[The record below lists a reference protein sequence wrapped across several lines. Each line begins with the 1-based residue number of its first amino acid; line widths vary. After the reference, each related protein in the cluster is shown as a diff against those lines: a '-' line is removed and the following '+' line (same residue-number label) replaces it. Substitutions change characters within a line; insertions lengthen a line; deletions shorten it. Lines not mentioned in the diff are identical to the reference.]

1 MFRAEAIVSSL
12 IMVSLVSLMGV
23 VISPWELGQPVEATH
38 GMVVST
44 NRLASEVGVEIL
56 KKGGNAVDAAVATAF
71 ALAVTFPSAG
81 NIGGGGFMLIRWA
94 KTGRAVVVD
103 YREEAPGRAERDMY
117 LNEKGEVIPY
127 ASTLGYLSIGVPGTV
142 AGLSLALERYGRMSL
157 PEVMAPAIRLA
168 EEGFVVTPSFS
179 RSLERNAPR
188 FSRFP
193 STRAIFLKNGKP
205 YQPGELFCQPD
216 LARTLKLIAKEGPSA
231 FYRGEIARLIVKEME
246 RGGGLITLED
256 LASYK
261 AYIRQ
266 PIKGGYRGYEILS
279 VPPPSSGGVAL
290 LQLLNI
296 LEGFDLPSMGHN
308 TPESISLM
316 VEAEKIVY
324 ADRAEYLGD
333 PGFVQIPVQGLIS
346 KQYAADRR
354 KKINLFH
361 ATPSDQIKHGLPP
374 LYESEETTHFSVV
387 DRQGNAVANTYT
399 LNGGYGSKVAVE
411 GAGFLLNN
419 EMDDF
424 SSKPGYPNIYGLI
437 GGEANAIAPHKRML
451 SSMTPTILLKD
462 GKLFM
467 VIGTPGGSTIITTVL
482 QVILNVINHRMNIQ
496 EAVAAPRVHHQWT
509 PDLLYIEKDTL
520 PGEVLRALIKR
531 GYQIKERGSI
541 GDAHGI
547 LVDPT
552 TGKLWGGAD
561 PRMDGVAVGY

>member
-1 MFRAEAIVSSL
+1 
-12 IMVSLVSLMGV
+12 
-23 VISPWELGQPVEATH
+23 
-38 GMVVST
+38 
-44 NRLASEVGVEIL
+44 
-56 KKGGNAVDAAVATAF
+56 
-71 ALAVTFPSAG
+71 
-81 NIGGGGFMLIRWA
+81 
-94 KTGRAVVVD
+94 
-103 YREEAPGRAERDMY
+103 
-117 LNEKGEVIPY
+117 
-127 ASTLGYLSIGVPGTV
+127 
-142 AGLSLALERYGRMSL
+142 
-157 PEVMAPAIRLA
+157 
-168 EEGFVVTPSFS
+168 
-179 RSLERNAPR
+179 
-188 FSRFP
+188 
-193 STRAIFLKNGKP
+193 
-205 YQPGELFCQPD
+205 
-216 LARTLKLIAKEGPSA
+216 
-231 FYRGEIARLIVKEME
+231 ME

>member
-1 MFRAEAIVSSL
+1 MLRAKTIISGL
-12 IMVSLVSLMGV
+12 ITVSLVIFIVAVSPPQESL
-23 VISPWELGQPVEATH
+23 QPVPATH

-44 NRLASEVGVEIL
+44 NRLASDAGVEIL

-71 ALAVTFPSAG
+71 ALAVTYPAAG

-94 KTGRAVVVD
+94 KTGKAVVVD

-117 LNEKGEVIPY
+117 LDDKEEIIPY

-142 AGLSLALERYGRMSL
+142 AGLSLALERYGTMSL
-157 PEVMAPAIRLA
+157 PEVMSPAIKLA

-179 RSLERNAPR
+179 RSLTRYAPL

-193 STRAIFLKNGKP
+193 STKAVFLNNGKP
-205 YQPGELFCQPD
+205 YQPGELFRQPD
-216 LARTLKLIAKEGPSA
+216 LARTLKLIVREGPSA

-261 AYIRQ
+261 AHIRN
-266 PIKGGYRGYEILS
+266 PIRGGYRGYEILS

-290 LQLLNI
+290 VQLLNI
-296 LEGFDLPSMGHN
+296 LEEFDLFSMGHN
-308 TPESISLM
+308 TLESISLM
-316 VEAEKIVY
+316 AEVEKLVY

-333 PGFVQIPVQGLIS
+333 PGFVHVPVKGLIS
-346 KQYAADRR
+346 KRYAADLR

-361 ATPSDQIKHGLPP
+361 ATPSDQIKHGLPT
-374 LYESEETTHFSVV
+374 LYESEATTHFSVV
-387 DRQGNAVANTYT
+387 DREGNAVSNTYT
-399 LNGGYGSKVAVE
+399 LNGGYGSKVVVE

-424 SSKPGYPNIYGLI
+424 SSKPGYPNMYGLI

-451 SSMTPTILLKD
+451 SSMTPTMLLKD

-467 VIGTPGGSTIITTVL
+467 VIGTPGGATIITTVL
-482 QVILNVINHRMNIQ
+482 QVIVNVIDHGMNIQ

-509 PDLLYIEKDTL
+509 PDYLYLERDTL
-520 PGEVLRALIKR
+520 PSAILKALLQR
-531 GYQIKERGSI
+531 GYQIRERGSI

-547 LVDPT
+547 LVDPA
-552 TGKLWGGAD
+552 TGKRWGGAD

>member
-1 MFRAEAIVSSL
+1 MFKAETVVSGL
-12 IMVSLVSLMGV
+12 IMVSLVSLMGAV
-23 VISPWELGQPVEATH
+23 VCPWELLQPAQATH

-44 NRLASEVGVEIL
+44 SRLASEVGAEIL

-94 KTGRAVVVD
+94 KTGKAVVVD

-117 LNEKGEVIPY
+117 LNEKGEVIPR

-142 AGLSLALERYGRMSL
+142 AGLSLALERYGTMSL

-168 EEGFVVTPSFS
+168 EKGFVVTPSFS

-193 STRAIFLKNGKP
+193 STSAIFLKNGKP
-205 YQPGELFCQPD
+205 YQPGELFLQPD
-216 LARTLKLIAKEGPSA
+216 LARTLRLIAREGPSA

-246 RGGGLITLED
+246 RGGGLITRED

-266 PIKGGYRGYEILS
+266 PVRGSYRGYEILS

-290 LQLLNI
+290 VQLLNI
-296 LEGFDLPSMGHN
+296 LEGFDLSSMGHN

-316 VEAEKIVY
+316 VEAEKLVY
-324 ADRAEYLGD
+324 ADRTEYLGD
-333 PGFVQIPVQGLIS
+333 PGFVHIPVQGLIS
-346 KQYAADRR
+346 KRYAADRR
-354 KKINLFH
+354 KKINLLH
-361 ATPSDQIKHGLPP
+361 ATPSDQIKHGLPTP
-374 LYESEETTHFSVV
+374 YESEETTHFSVV
-387 DRQGNAVANTYT
+387 DHQGNAVANTYT
-399 LNGGYGSKVAVE
+399 LNGGYGSKVVVE
-411 GAGFLLNN
+411 GAGFFLNN

-424 SSKPGYPNIYGLI
+424 SSKPGYPNMYGLV

-462 GKLFM
+462 GRLFM

-482 QVILNVINHRMNIQ
+482 QVILNVIDHRMNIQ
-496 EAVAAPRVHHQWT
+496 QAVAAPRVHHQWT

-520 PGEVLRALIKR
+520 PAEVLKALIRR
-531 GYQIKERGSI
+531 GCQIKERGSI

>member
-1 MFRAEAIVSSL
+1 MLRIKTIINGL
-12 IMVSLVSLMGV
+12 IIVSLVIFIGTTITPQEPL
-23 VISPWELGQPVEATH
+23 QPVEAAH

-44 NRLASEVGVEIL
+44 NGLASEVGVEIL

-71 ALAVTFPSAG
+71 ALAVTHPSAG

-94 KTGRAVVVD
+94 DTGKAVLVD

-117 LNEKGEVIPY
+117 LDEKGEIIPDV
-127 ASTLGYLSIGVPGTV
+127 STLGYLAIGVPGTP
-142 AGLSLALERYGRMSL
+142 AGLTLALERYGTMSL
-157 PEVMAPAIRLA
+157 PEVMAPAITLA
-168 EEGFVVTPSFS
+168 EEGFEVTPSFS
-179 RSLERNAPR
+179 RSLERYTKV

-193 STRAIFLKNGKP
+193 STKAVFLKDGKP
-205 YQPGELFCQPD
+205 YQPGEVFRQPD
-216 LARTLKLIAKEGPSA
+216 LARTFKLIAKEGPTA
-231 FYRGEIARLIVKEME
+231 FYKGDIARLIVKEME

-256 LASYK
+256 LASYQ
-261 AYIRQ
+261 AYIREPVRGNYQ
-266 PIKGGYRGYEILS
+266 GYEILS
-279 VPPPSSGGVAL
+279 APPPSSGGVVL

-296 LEGFDLPSMGHN
+296 LEEFDLSSIGHN

-316 VEAEKIVY
+316 VEAEKLVY

-333 PGFVQIPVQGLIS
+333 PRFVQIPIQGLIS
-346 KQYAADRR
+346 KRYAEDRR
-354 KKINLFH
+354 KKINLSH
-361 ATPSDQIKHGLPP
+361 ATPSDQIKHGIPT

-387 DRQGNAVANTYT
+387 DSKGNAVANTYT
-399 LNGGYGSKVAVE
+399 LNGGYGSKVVVE

-424 SSKPGYPNIYGLI
+424 SSKPGFPNMYGLI

-467 VIGTPGGSTIITTVL
+467 VIGTPGGSTIMTTVL
-482 QVILNVINHRMNIQ
+482 QVILNVIQHGMNIQ
-496 EAVAAPRVHHQWT
+496 QAVAAPRVHHQWT
-509 PDLLYIEKDTL
+509 PDFLYYERDTL
-520 PGEVLRALIKR
+520 SDEILKALLQR
-531 GYQIKERGSI
+531 GYQLKERGSI

-547 LVDPT
+547 LVDPK

-561 PRMDGVAVGY
+561 PRMNGVAVGY

>member
-1 MFRAEAIVSSL
+1 MLRAKAIVNGL
-12 IMVSLVSLMGV
+12 IIVSLVIF
-23 VISPWELGQPVEATH
+23 ISITITCQKPPQPVEAAH

-71 ALAVTFPSAG
+71 ALAVTHPSAG

-94 KTGRAVVVD
+94 DTGKAVLVD

-117 LNEKGEVIPY
+117 LDEKGEIIPDV
-127 ASTLGYLSIGVPGTV
+127 STLGYLAIGVPGTP
-142 AGLSLALERYGRMSL
+142 AGLTLALERYGTMSL
-157 PEVMAPAIRLA
+157 PEVLAPAIKLA
-168 EEGFVVTPSFS
+168 EEGFEVTPSLS
-179 RSLERNAPR
+179 RSLEGYAKI

-193 STRAIFLKNGKP
+193 STSAVFLKGGKP
-205 YQPGELFCQPD
+205 YQPGEVFRQPD
-216 LARTLKLIAKEGPSA
+216 LARTLKLIAKEGPSV

-246 RGGGLITLED
+246 RGEGLITLED

-261 AYIRQ
+261 AYIRE
-266 PIKGGYRGYEILS
+266 PVRGSYRGYEILS
-279 VPPPSSGGVAL
+279 APPPSSGGVVL

-296 LEGFDLPSMGHN
+296 LEEFDLSSMGHN
-308 TPESISLM
+308 TTESISLM
-316 VEAEKIVY
+316 VETEKLVY

-333 PGFVQIPVQGLIS
+333 PRFVQIPVQGLIS
-346 KQYAADRR
+346 KRYAEDRR
-354 KKINLFH
+354 KKINLSH
-361 ATPSDQIKHGLPP
+361 AIPSDQIKHGIPT

-387 DRQGNAVANTYT
+387 DSEGNAVANTYT
-399 LNGGYGSKVAVE
+399 LNGGYGSKVVVE

-424 SSKPGYPNIYGLI
+424 SSKPGFPNMYGLI

-467 VIGTPGGSTIITTVL
+467 VIGTPGGSTIMTTVL
-482 QVILNVINHRMNIQ
+482 QVILNVIQHGMNIQ
-496 EAVAAPRVHHQWT
+496 QAVAAPRVHHQWT
-509 PDLLYIEKDTL
+509 PDFLYYEKDTL
-520 PGEVLRALIKR
+520 SGEILKALLQR
-531 GYQIKERGSI
+531 GYQLKERGSI

-547 LVDPT
+547 LVDPK

-561 PRMDGVAVGY
+561 HRMDGVAVGY